1 MIEFIK
7 KIFKKWFGIFS
18 LIASFSGLFLFY
30 TGIDTN
36 YIVINLLTSNWLT
49 ISLIFLLISSY
60 QVWLDIKKE
69 KITLEN
75 KLKNPIDYEIKAY
88 TQNIN
93 INLDYLESL
102 YDENIKESIEI
113 STDINNEIQSLSASE
128 NLKTTNISKILS
140 MHSRSSMFHNNL
152 KSDELYI
159 QELKNYIIE
168 LKNYPKMKETFLT
181 NWKLFINNDL
191 ENIYYIIF
199 SIKNIGTI
207 ADEDIDIEITHQDKY
222 IIDVRLLENFPKK
235 PFLPKKPKKE
245 VVSILQQSPNSIFD
259 SMKMDKLS
267 RDANPLTYKRYEE
280 INDTKLSVKI
290 RDLKVSKKINIFRQN
305 GFFMHI
311 VHEDDFNVNILSKNS
326 NSAIQ
331 KKIIFE
337 KNGSYDYVQKQM
349 I

>member
-1 MIEFIK
+1 MTEFIK

-36 YIVINLLTSNWLT
+36 YIVINLLNSNWLT

-60 QVWLDIKKE
+60 QVWLDVKKE

-88 TQNIN
+88 KQNIN
-93 INLDYLESL
+93 IDLDYLESL

-113 STDINNEIQSLSASE
+113 STDINNEIQSLSASY
-128 NLKTTNISKILS
+128 
-140 MHSRSSMFHNNL
+140 
-152 KSDELYI
+152 DELYI

-191 ENIYYIIF
+191 ENIYHIIF

-235 PFLPKKPKKE
+235 PKKE
-245 VVSILQQSPNSIFD
+245 VVSISQQSPNYSFD
-259 SMKMDKLS
+259 SVKIDKLR

-280 INDTKLSVKI
+280 INDTTFSVKI
-290 RDLKVSKKINIFRQN
+290 RDLKVSKEINIFRQN

-311 VHEDDFNVNILSKNS
+311 VHEDDFNVNILSKKS

-337 KNGSYDYVQKQM
+337 KNGSYDYVKKQM

>member
-1 MIEFIK
+1 LTEFIK

-36 YIVINLLTSNWLT
+36 YIVINLLNSNWLT

-60 QVWLDIKKE
+60 QVWLDVKKE

-88 TQNIN
+88 KQNIH
-93 INLDYLESL
+93 IDLDYLESL

-113 STDINNEIQSLSASE
+113 LTDVNSEIQSLSISD
-128 NLKTTNISKILS
+128 NLKTTNMSKMLL
-140 MHSRSSMFHNNL
+140 MRYRESSFHNNL

-159 QELKNYIIE
+159 QELRNYIIE
-168 LKNYPKMKETFLT
+168 LENYPKMKENFLT
-181 NWKLFINNDL
+181 SWKLFINNDL

-235 PFLPKKPKKE
+235 PFLPKKE
-245 VVSILQQSPNSIFD
+245 VVSISQQSPNYSFD
-259 SMKMDKLS
+259 SVKIDKLR
-267 RDANPLTYKRYEE
+267 RDTDPLTYKRYEE
-280 INDTKLSVKI
+280 INDTTFSVKI
-290 RDLKVSKKINIFRQN
+290 RDLKVSKEINIFRQN

-311 VHEDDFNVNILSKNS
+311 IHEDDFNVNILSKKS

-337 KNGSYDYVQKQM
+337 KNGSYDYVKKQM

>member
-1 MIEFIK
+1 LTEFIK

-36 YIVINLLTSNWLT
+36 YIVINLLNSNWLT

-60 QVWLDIKKE
+60 QVWLDVKKE

-88 TQNIN
+88 KQNIN
-93 INLDYLESL
+93 IDLDYLESL

-113 STDINNEIQSLSASE
+113 STDINNEIQSLSASY
-128 NLKTTNISKILS
+128 
-140 MHSRSSMFHNNL
+140 
-152 KSDELYI
+152 DELYI

-191 ENIYYIIF
+191 ENIYHIIF

-235 PFLPKKPKKE
+235 PKKE
-245 VVSILQQSPNSIFD
+245 VVSISQQSPNYSFD
-259 SMKMDKLS
+259 SVKIDKLR

-280 INDTKLSVKI
+280 INDTTFSVKI
-290 RDLKVSKKINIFRQN
+290 RDLKVSKEINIFRQN

-311 VHEDDFNVNILSKNS
+311 VHEDDFNVNILSKKS

-337 KNGSYDYVQKQM
+337 KNGSYDYVKKQM